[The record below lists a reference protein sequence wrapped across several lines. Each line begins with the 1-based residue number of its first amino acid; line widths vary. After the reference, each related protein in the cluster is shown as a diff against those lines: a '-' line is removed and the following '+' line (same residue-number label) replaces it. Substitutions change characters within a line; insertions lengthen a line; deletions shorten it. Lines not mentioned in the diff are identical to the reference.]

1 MNKKFNING
10 TCFPE
15 YHYMVNLNSRLQKIR
30 AMVDEGEYFVINRA
44 RQYGKTTT
52 LLALKRA
59 LDKDYTIFSIS
70 FEGMGIL
77 AYNDEHGFCKQFCTL
92 INDAISYGEVDGIPQ
107 ELRDY
112 CAEMAKKDNTAVF
125 DLSGYI
131 CTICKLAEKPVL
143 LLIDE
148 VDAASNYEAF
158 ISFLG
163 VLRSLY
169 LKRFQRPTFKS
180 VILAGV
186 YDIRNLKLKV
196 RSDEQRQY
204 NSPWNI
210 AAPFDVDMS
219 FSAED
224 ISGMLT
230 ECEAEH
236 RTNMDI
242 AAVAQLIYDYTSGYP
257 FLVSR
262 LCKLID
268 ETPYTWDSD
277 GVEKAVKVVLNERNT
292 LFDDMIKKI
301 CDNSELAI
309 MLQKILFCGCSFP
322 HNAYNF
328 ATDIGSM
335 FGLLTNKNGETVIS
349 NRIYETMLYNY
360 FLREDNK
367 NGAFNITVNS
377 NQFVADGYLDMD
389 MVMTKFVE
397 YFTEIY
403 GDNDRKFIEENGRR
417 LFLLYLKP
425 IINGT
430 GNYYVEARTRDM
442 LRTDI
447 VVDYLGKR
455 YIIELKIWHG
465 DEYNKKGEEQL
476 ARYLDCYKQDKGWL
490 LTFSFNKDK
499 EAGTKTV
506 NINGKTIFEAVV

>member
-1 MNKKFNING
+1 MNKKFNINR

-15 YHYMVNLNSRLQKIR
+15 YHYMVNLDSRLQKIR

-70 FEGMGIL
+70 SEGMGIF

-92 INDAISYGEVDGIPQ
+92 INDAISYG
-107 ELRDY
+107 
-112 CAEMAKKDNTAVF
+112 
-125 DLSGYI
+125 
-131 CTICKLAEKPVL
+131 
-143 LLIDE
+143 E

-224 ISGMLT
+224 ISGMLI

-236 RTNMDI
+236 RTNMGI
-242 AAVAQLIYDYTSGYP
+242 AAVAQLIYDYTSGHP

-309 MLQKILFCGCSFP
+309 MLQKILFCGYPFP

-335 FGLLTNKNGETVIS
+335 FGLLTNKNGVTVIS